1 MPGNVLFEE
10 VYMMQ
15 EILLPS
21 EVSAEAPE
29 TVTRKPSPPVLKLAS
44 APETRSQRD
53 SELIARLQKEIAVL
67 QVALEKSRNEITR
80 YETLLRNAK
89 QREWELRAEWLSR
102 SQGKERR

>member
-1 MPGNVLFEE
+1 
-10 VYMMQ
+10 MQ

-21 EVSAEAPE
+21 EVSAEASE
-29 TVTRKPSPPVLKLAS
+29 NIARKPISPILKLAL

-67 QVALEKSRNEITR
+67 QAQLEKSRSEARR
-80 YETLLRNAK
+80 YEVLLRNAK
-89 QREWELRAEWLSR
+89 QREVELRAEWMSK